1 MFPDLVDP
9 AVRRSL
15 TGQRTRT
22 PNRRRSLMR
31 KLTVAEFISLD
42 GVVEAPDTWHMSYV
56 DEEMFAIMWPADTDV
71 DTLLVGRTTYDTFA
85 AAFADG
91 PDDDPAVAQMNR
103 PAKVVVTSRPETV
116 TWKNSTAI
124 TGDVLA
130 GVRALKEAEGG
141 SITLVGS
148 TRLARTLLDAGLV
161 DEVSLLL
168 HPVVVGAG
176 ERLFPADGPGTT
188 FTLTG
193 ATPLR
198 SGVVH
203 LVYRR
208 P

>member
-1 MFPDLVDP
+1 
-9 AVRRSL
+9 
-15 TGQRTRT
+15 
-22 PNRRRSLMR
+22 MR

-56 DEEMFAIMWPADTDV
+56 DEEMFAIMWPAGTDV
-71 DTLLVGRTTYDTFA
+71 DTLLVGRTTYDSFA
-85 AAFADG
+85 GAFANG
-91 PDDDPAVAQMNR
+91 PDDDPAVAAMNR

-130 GVRALKEAEGG
+130 GVRALKAAQGG
-141 SITLVGS
+141 SIVVVGS
-148 TRLARTLLDAGLV
+148 TRLARTLLAAGLV
-161 DEVSLLL
+161 DEVSLLV
-168 HPVVVGAG
+168 HPLVVGAG
-176 ERLFPADGPGTT
+176 ERLFPADGPGAT
-188 FTLTG
+188 FTLAG

-203 LVYRR
+203 LVYRAA

>member
-1 MFPDLVDP
+1 
-9 AVRRSL
+9 
-15 TGQRTRT
+15 
-22 PNRRRSLMR
+22 MR

-56 DEEMFAIMWPADTDV
+56 DEEMFAVMFPADSDV
-71 DTLLVGRTTYDTFA
+71 DTLLVGRTTYDSFA
-85 AAFADG
+85 GAFADG
-91 PDDDPAVAQMNR
+91 PEDDPVVARMNR

-130 GVRALKEAEGG
+130 GVRALKQADGG
-141 SITLVGS
+141 SIAVLGS
-148 TRLARTLLDAGLV
+148 TRLARTLFEAGLV

-168 HPVVVGAG
+168 HPLVVGAG
-176 ERLFPADGPGTT
+176 ERLVPADGPGAT
-188 FTLTG
+188 FALAS

-203 LVYRR
+203 LVYGR